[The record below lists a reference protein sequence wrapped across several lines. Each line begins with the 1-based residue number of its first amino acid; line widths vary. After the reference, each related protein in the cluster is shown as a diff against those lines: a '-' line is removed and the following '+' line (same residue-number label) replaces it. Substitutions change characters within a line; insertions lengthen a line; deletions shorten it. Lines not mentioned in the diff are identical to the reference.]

1 MTPFQVLISFSQH
14 LMILSF
20 FIDHT
25 GLPSV
30 NIIRFRV
37 ATISLLIYLLIERK
51 LNANYFDN
59 QFIISVIFQENIADF
74 SFLNV
79 RIYYISLPFMSL
91 WFEFLGFG
99 LLDGQKKQL
108 EDVLLRSGKLWWAFR
123 LENSF
128 IERNLNSCRP
138 KKYLQY
144 TGNLLW
150 ILWIGIS
157 PLASWFCMTIN

>member
-1 MTPFQVLISFSQH
+1 
-14 LMILSF
+14 MILSF

-91 WFEFLGFG
+91 
-99 LLDGQKKQL
+99 
-108 EDVLLRSGKLWWAFR
+108 
-123 LENSF
+123 
-128 IERNLNSCRP
+128 
-138 KKYLQY
+138 
-144 TGNLLW
+144 
-150 ILWIGIS
+150 
-157 PLASWFCMTIN
+157 